1 MVEYAHPLEW
11 LVTFTLCVVGI
22 AALCLMGGAVR

>member
-11 LVTFTLCVVGI
+11 LITFTLCVVGI
-22 AALCLMGGAVR
+22 AALCLMEALR